1 MRKLFVCAVM
11 LALAALPAA
20 ALERVIPNGI
30 DLWQT
35 SSDGSTFVD
44 FKGNPIPA
52 GFFCANSEPFTG
64 RIGFKGVPIAS
75 DATGGLGST
84 DTIVQRLDDAVF
96 NKRGIATTRI
106 QMRSL
111 SMVSIHPVKTS
122 CGSFLAKVSLAG
134 DQPITRMRI
143 IREGRQGGRF
153 EAPIWVNAK
162 ISFVPVTGRGVETL
176 ELLKEVRFP
185 PLPNPRWA
193 ASPGPAAIQKAGFVI
208 VDTDGDG
215 ATDTFLPGTTPNFTV
230 GRGARS
236 AKLQQFADCFSDCHT
251 VDDEGHCVC

>member
-1 MRKLFVCAVM
+1 M

-44 FKGNPIPA
+44 FANNPIPA

-64 RIGFKGVPIAS
+64 RVGFKGVPVAA
-75 DATGGLGST
+75 DTALGAT

-96 NKRGIATTRI
+96 NKQGVAFTRI

-111 SMVSIHPVKTS
+111 NMVSIAPVKTS
-122 CGSFLAKVSLAG
+122 CGPFRAKVSLAG

-143 IREGRQGGRF
+143 IREGESGGRF

-162 ISFVPVTGRGVETL
+162 ISFVPVRGRSNEPL

-185 PLPNPRWA
+185 PLPNQRWA
-193 ASPGPAAIQKAGFVI
+193 ATPGPMAVEKAGFVI

-230 GRGARS
+230 GRGAMS
-236 AKLQQFADCFSDCHT
+236 SKLQQQCFTDCHI